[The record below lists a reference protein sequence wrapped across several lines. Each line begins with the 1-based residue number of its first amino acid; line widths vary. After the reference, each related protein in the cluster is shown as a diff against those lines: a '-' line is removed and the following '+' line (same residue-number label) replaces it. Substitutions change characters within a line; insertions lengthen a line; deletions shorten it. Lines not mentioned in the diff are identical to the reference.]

1 MGSTDF
7 KRGVLETRESSSTA
21 SGDDGNERRS
31 RAVFF
36 YLITSIYLFI
46 YLLID

>member
-7 KRGVLETRESSSTA
+7 KRGVLETRESSSA
-21 SGDDGNERRS
+21 AGGDDGNERRS

-46 YLLID
+46 D